1 MSAPQGHNDLHA
13 AVADYLAVRRSL
25 GFKLEDADRLLC
37 GFVTYLNDNDVPT
50 ITSEAAL
57 AWATA
62 PAGAQPHWWA
72 RRLGV
77 IRQFAIYLHAFDPAV
92 EIPPA
97 GVLPQGSKRAQP
109 FIYSQTDI
117 AALLHA
123 AGKLRPMTAA
133 TYTTLIGLL
142 AVTGM
147 RVGEAI
153 RLDQTDLDHRRGL
166 LTVWFG
172 KFGKSRQLP
181 LHPTTI
187 DALQTYLRTRDHHIR
202 EPRSAALL
210 VSTAGTRLLYS
221 NVHLAFQKLTRTA
234 QIAPRSAA
242 CRPRLHDLRHTFA
255 VNTLIGWQRAGL
267 DIQPRLPWLSTY
279 LGHIAPSS
287 TYWYLTAT
295 PELLASAAD
304 RLEHDQKER
313 P

>member
-1 MSAPQGHNDLHA
+1 MNTREARDNLRA
-13 AVADYLAVRRSL
+13 AVTDYLALRRSL
-25 GFKLEDADRLLC
+25 GFKLDDAERLL
-37 GFVTYLNDNDVPT
+37 GDFVDYLNDNDVPT
-50 ITSEAAL
+50 ITSEAAV
-57 AWATA
+57 AWATE
-62 PAGAQPHWWA
+62 PAGAQLAWWA
-72 RRLGV
+72 KRLGV
-77 IRQFAIYLHAFDPAV
+77 VRQFATYLHAFDSHV

-97 GVLPQGSKRAQP
+97 DVLAHGTRRAEA
-109 FIYSQTDI
+109 FIYSQADI

-123 AGKLRPMTAA
+123 AGKLQPMSAA
-133 TYTTLIGLL
+133 TYTTLVGLL

-153 RLDQTDLDHRRGL
+153 GLDRSDLDHRRGL
-166 LTVWFG
+166 LTVRFG

-181 LHPTTI
+181 LHPTTTA
-187 DALQTYLRTRDHHIR
+187 ALQAYLRTRDRHIH
-202 EPRSAALL
+202 EPRSPALL
-210 VSTAGTRLLYS
+210 VSTAGTRLFYS

-255 VNTLIGWQRAGL
+255 VNTLVGWQRAGL

-279 LGHIAPSS
+279 LGHTAPSS

-295 PELLASAAD
+295 PELLAGAAD
-304 RLEHDQKER
+304 RLDNGQETR

>member
-1 MSAPQGHNDLHA
+1 MSAPGRDDLHA
-13 AVADYLAVRRSL
+13 AVADYLALRRSL
-25 GFKLEDADRLLC
+25 GFKLDDADRLLG

-50 ITSEAAL
+50 ITSKAAL
-57 AWATA
+57 AWATE
-62 PAGAQPHWWA
+62 PAAAQPAWWA
-72 RRLGV
+72 RRLEIV
-77 IRQFAIYLHAFDPAV
+77 RQFAIYLHAFDPRV
-92 EIPPA
+92 EIPPVD
-97 GVLPQGSKRAQP
+97 VLPHGPKRAEP

-142 AVTGM
+142 TVTGM

-153 RLDQTDLDHRRGL
+153 RLDRTDLDHRNGL
-166 LTVWFG
+166 LTVRFG

-181 LHPTTI
+181 LHPTTT
-187 DALQTYLRTRDHHIR
+187 DALRAYLRTRDRHIH
-202 EPRSAALL
+202 EPRATALL
-210 VSTAGTRLLYS
+210 VSTAGTRLFYS
-221 NVHLAFQKLTRTA
+221 NVHLTFQKLTRTA
-234 QIAPRSAA
+234 EITPRSSA

-255 VNTLIGWQRAGL
+255 VNTLVGWQRAGL

-295 PELLASAAD
+295 PELLAGAAN
-304 RLEHDQKER
+304 RLENSQEAR

>member
-1 MSAPQGHNDLHA
+1 MSAPQGRVDLHA
-13 AVADYLAVRRSL
+13 AVADYLVLRRAL
-25 GFKLEDADRLLC
+25 GFKLDDADRLL
-37 GFVTYLNDNDVPT
+37 GDFVTYLQDNDVPT

-62 PAGAQPHWWA
+62 PAGVQPSWWA
-72 RRLGV
+72 KRLGTV
-77 IRQFAIYLHAFDPAV
+77 RQFASYLQAFDPHV
-92 EIPPA
+92 EIPPVD
-97 GVLPQGSKRAQP
+97 VLPHGTKRAEA

-123 AGKLRPMTAA
+123 AGQLRPMSAA
-133 TYTTLIGLL
+133 TYTTLVGLL

-153 RLDQTDLDHRRGL
+153 RLDRSDLDHGRGL
-166 LTVWFG
+166 LTVRRS

-181 LHPTTI
+181 LHPTTTA
-187 DALQTYLRTRDHHIR
+187 ALRAYLRTRDRHIR
-202 EPRSAALL
+202 EPRSTALL
-210 VSTAGTRLLYS
+210 VSTAGTRLFYS

-234 QIAPRSAA
+234 EIAPRSAA

-255 VNTLIGWQRAGL
+255 VNTLVGWQRAGL

-295 PELLASAAD
+295 PELLAGAAD
-304 RLEHDQKER
+304 RLDNGQETR